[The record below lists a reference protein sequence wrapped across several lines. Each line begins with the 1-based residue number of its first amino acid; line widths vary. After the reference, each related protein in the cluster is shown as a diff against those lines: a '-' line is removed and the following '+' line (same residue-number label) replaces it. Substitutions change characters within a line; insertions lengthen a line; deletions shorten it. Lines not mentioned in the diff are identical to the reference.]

1 MRKVFFFSFIL
12 LGGCAGYL
20 WGLHDD
26 WPTRLVMMGGCLLV
40 AAAIGGALSSA
51 GKQRR
56 DAPLLKRDDFSR
68 LPSGAGTDVDDLVAN
83 YWRDE
88 GYPPFNKPTEYEH
101 VSGKKT

>member
-1 MRKVFFFSFIL
+1 MRKVVFFSFIL

-56 DAPLLKRDDFSR
+56 DAPLLKRDDFTR

-83 YWRDE
+83 SRRRLSSLQQA
-88 GYPPFNKPTEYEH
+88 H
-101 VSGKKT
+101 RV